1 MVLFSGNQDAAFCL
15 LPDTLKVLNEENV
28 SVLVIHLKQTWMVT
42 AFTVKTSRGQ
52 GRPHKAVCETLV
64 LKSTFKRNS

>member
-15 LPDTLKVLNEENV
+15 LPDTLKVLNE
-28 SVLVIHLKQTWMVT
+28 VLVIHLKQTWMVT